1 MLFNISSTSQRLVF
15 AVLVGAAMFCQGRA
29 QSASPQ
35 SLIRGRVLDLD
46 RAAIAG
52 AQIIA
57 SPRNRSASSSALSN
71 STGEFSLALSPGEYT
86 LTVTAEGFNAAS
98 QTLAIKPGASESME
112 IVLPIAEYSGTV
124 TITDT
129 AGYQTSAISSPTK
142 TLTAL
147 RDVPQS
153 VTVISS
159 EVIKDQ
165 LMQSIGD
172 VVRYVPGITAI
183 QGENNRDQLV
193 IRGNSSSADFFLD
206 GVRDDVQYYRD
217 LYNLERLEALK
228 GPNAMIFGR
237 GGGGGVINRVTKQA
251 GFATVRE
258 LALQGGSYGNKRVT
272 GDLEQPLSSFVAF
285 RVSGVYEN
293 SRSFRNR
300 VSLNRFGINPTVTFL
315 AGKQTQ
321 IRLGCEHF
329 RDNRIAD
336 RGIPSFSG
344 RPSDSDISTFF
355 GNPDESKVR
364 ARVNLLSGAIE
375 HQKGSLNIHNRT
387 LFGDYRRFYQ
397 NFVPG
402 SVNKDE
408 TRVNLSAYNNATHRQ
423 NLFNQS
429 DVTYALKTG
438 SIRHTFLAGAEFGHQ
453 VSDNFRNTGFFN
465 NTSTTIS
472 VPFVNPTIVT
482 PVTFR
487 QNATDANNHV
497 VATVGSTYAQD
508 QIELSRKVQVLGG
521 IRFDHFNLD
530 FHNNRNAENLSR
542 VDNLVSPRAGM
553 VFKPISPLSLYG
565 SYSISYL
572 PSSGDQFS
580 SLTSITQT
588 LKPEKFSNY
597 ELGVKWDVRPS
608 LSLTAAAYRLDRTN
622 TRATDPNEPTRIV
635 QTGSQRTNGF
645 ELGLNGNVTR
655 DWKIVG
661 GYAHQ
666 NAFVTNATTAAAVG
680 ARVAQVPRNTFSLW
694 NSFRF
699 LNKWGAGVGIV
710 NRSDMYAAI
719 DNKVILPGYTR
730 VDAALYYT
738 INEKLAL
745 QANLENLV
753 NRKYFV
759 NADGNDNISPG
770 SPRAIRVGF
779 TWTF

>member
-1 MLFNISSTSQRLVF
+1 MLFHISSTSQRLVF

-29 QSASPQ
+29 QSAIPQ

-71 STGEFSLALSPGEYT
+71 RTGEFSLALSPGEYT

-258 LALQGGSYGNKRVT
+258 LALQGGSYGNKRIT
-272 GDLEQPLSSFVAF
+272 GDLEQPLGSFVAF

-321 IRLGCEHF
+321 IRLGYEHF

-487 QNATDANNHV
+487 QSATDANNHV
-497 VATVGSTYAQD
+497 VATVGATYAQD

-542 VDNLVSPRAGM
+542 VDNLVSPRAGI